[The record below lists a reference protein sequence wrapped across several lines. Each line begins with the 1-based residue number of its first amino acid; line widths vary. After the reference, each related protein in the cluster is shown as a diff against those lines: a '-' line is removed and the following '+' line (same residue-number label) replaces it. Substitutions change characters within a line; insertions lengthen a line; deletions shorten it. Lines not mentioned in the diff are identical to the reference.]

1 MLMRYLKINGDRFN
15 GILLSGWTISNK
27 INQISSLKC
36 GILDVSVSQDRI
48 DISNIK
54 EGSSIELFS
63 DEEKLFSGIIKV
75 LSKSEYAKDIMQLD
89 INASDNNEIANR
101 RIVATSVVEK
111 TAGWIVRNRIL
122 TVLSEEGVT
131 AGTIEEGFT
140 LLKVNFNYISCAQ
153 ALNYL
158 QTCTGFNWNIDK
170 DKKLHFKSKD
180 AERTSWD
187 LTDKKDYRNFRST
200 RKYEQ
205 YRNTQYILGGKD
217 LTSVQ
222 ENEVLIPL
230 PDGEITEFYT
240 RFPIATKPIIDI
252 FRNNQ
257 WSRVDPSNIG
267 EKNVEED
274 KEWFFQYDNNTITQG
289 TGEPLAEE
297 EMIRASYTGKKDVF
311 LIYSNDSQ
319 IDERADVEKSSGK
332 YERFE
337 KNASLLSDAEAREYA
352 KSIVDKY
359 GEIEDKCSF
368 TTERA
373 GLEVGQIL
381 KVNKPELGIDSED
394 FLIESISIR
403 PIGSCNLEY
412 TVSALDGIALGGWE
426 TYFKA
431 LVEAT
436 KDMINENENVV
447 FTKDVSDKYNVA
459 SSTHVTVNSEM
470 WRRIGNDFH
479 IR

>member
-1 MLMRYLKINGDRFN
+1 MRYLKINGDRFN

>member
-1 MLMRYLKINGDRFN
+1 MRYLKINGDRFN

-111 TAGWIVRNRIL
+111 MAGWIVRNRIL

-205 YRNTQYILGGKD
+205 YRNTQYVLGGKD

-222 ENEVLIPL
+222 ENELLIPL
-230 PDGEITEFYT
+230 PDGEITEFHT

-257 WSRVDPSNIG
+257 WNRVDPSNIG
-267 EKNVEED
+267 EKNIEED
-274 KEWFFQYDNNTITQG
+274 KEWYFQYDSNAITQG
-289 TGEPLAEE
+289 TGEPLAEG